1 VRSSAGVVALCV
13 VTLAT
18 PATPATPAGAQTEGT
33 SSGARAESTV
43 VVVPGARY
51 RAGAFHEFFLGE
63 NYRELWA
70 TPIRVDVLSLSAT
83 GGGLTPTERG
93 GGLQT
98 ASLRFKG
105 GDGREYVFRSL
116 DKDPSRALPEE
127 LRETIVEGVHQDQ
140 VSAFHPAA
148 ALVVARLLDATRI
161 RHVNPRLVVLPDDA
175 RLGEFRADF
184 AGTLGIFEERPE
196 EGFEESDSASGA
208 TRVISTERLFERMMK
223 NGETRV
229 DTRAFLA
236 ARLFDVFVG
245 DRDRHRDQWRWAT
258 FAQGDDAQWEPI
270 PRDRDMAFVKHEG
283 LFPTLARQVLP
294 QIVTFDDHYPRM
306 VNLNWNAREMDR
318 RLLVGLERPVW
329 DSASRALQ
337 AQLTDAVIDD
347 AIGAM
352 PPELVRENGAELRAA
367 LRRRRDRLPEAA
379 AAFYDVLAAEV
390 DFTATE
396 DPDLADVTYLDDG
409 SVQVALFPRSSG
421 DAHTRARAPYLR
433 RRFDPRETRE
443 VRIYL
448 HDGDD
453 RAVVRGGPRDDIT
466 VRVIGGN
473 GDDELVDSSRAGA
486 RFYDAAGNDRV
497 TRGPDTELDDR
508 RYTPPETKGPQDPPR
523 DWGRRWVTLP
533 WVSHAPDI
541 GLFLGASVTH
551 SRYAFR
557 THPYKLRVR
566 MEAGYAFEA
575 KEPRLQILAEH
586 RWPSSD
592 NIGRL
597 ELRASGV
604 ELIRFYGL
612 GNETTS
618 EESESFYRVFQTQ
631 YLVEPTV
638 VFPLSPAISTSLGAV
653 GQLTNSEPRNGT
665 LLDALRPYGTG
676 QFVQLGAR
684 LGIAAD
690 TRDTPIAAKRGI
702 HAVLAG
708 SLYPSALDVAS
719 TFGELHGSVATYHT
733 AQSIRTTFAFRAAGK
748 HVFGRFPFFESAF
761 VGGSQ
766 TLRGWGEQRFAGRS
780 AVYGN
785 AEVRLFLSRFRL
797 FVPGEMGIF
806 GLFDVGRV
814 YASSE
819 DSDRWHTGVGG
830 GVWAAPVWREHT
842 VSIAVARGKEETGFY
857 VRTGFLF

>member
-1 VRSSAGVVALCV
+1 VRSSAGLAALCV
-13 VTLAT
+13 VTLAL
-18 PATPATPAGAQTEGT
+18 PERAQSQDSTGVGT
-33 SSGARAESTV
+33 ESTV

-70 TPIRVDVLSLSAT
+70 TPIRVEVLSLSAT
-83 GGGLTPTERG
+83 GGGLTPTDRG

-105 GDGREYVFRSL
+105 GDKREYVFRSL

-127 LRETIVEGVHQDQ
+127 LRQTIVEGVHQDQ

-175 RLGEFRADF
+175 RLGEFRAEF
-184 AGTLGIFEERPE
+184 AGKAGIFEERPE
-196 EGFEESDSASGA
+196 EGFDESDSASGA
-208 TRVISTERLFERMMK
+208 TRVNSTERLFERMMK
-223 NGETRV
+223 NGRTRV

-236 ARLFDVFVG
+236 ARLFDIFVG

-258 FAQGDDAQWEPI
+258 FAEGDDAVWEPI

-294 QIVTFDDHYPRM
+294 QIVTFDDRYPRM

-329 DSASRALQ
+329 DSAARVLQ
-337 AQLTDAVIDD
+337 SQLTDAVIDD
-347 AIGAM
+347 AIASM
-352 PPELVRENGAELRAA
+352 PPELVEENGAELRAA

-379 AAFYDVLAAEV
+379 TSFYRMLAEEV
-390 DFTATE
+390 DFTGTDDA
-396 DPDLADVTYLDDG
+396 DLADVTYLDDG
-409 SVQVALFPRSSG
+409 SVDVELHVLSPR
-421 DAHTRARAPYLR
+421 DAAGREPFLR
-433 RRFDPRETRE
+433 RRFLPRETRE

-448 HDGDD
+448 HGGND
-453 RAVVRGGPRDDIT
+453 RAVVRGGSRDDIT
-466 VRVIGGN
+466 VRVIGGE

-497 TRGPDTELDDR
+497 TRGADTEFDDR
-508 RYTPPETKGPQDPPR
+508 RYTPPETKGPHDPPR

-533 WVSHAPDI
+533 WMSHAPDI

-557 THPYKLRVR
+557 TDPFKLRVR

-575 KEPRLQILAEH
+575 KEPRLQIVAEH
-586 RWPSSD
+586 RWPNSD
-592 NIGRL
+592 NMGRL
-597 ELRASGV
+597 ELRASGI

-631 YLVEPTV
+631 YLVEPTLV
-638 VFPLSPAISTSLGAV
+638 LPLSAAVSTSLGASW
-653 GQLTNSEPRNGT
+653 QLTNSEARNGT

-676 QFVQLGAR
+676 QFVQVGAR

-708 SLYPSALDVAS
+708 SVYPAALDVAS
-719 TFGELHGSVATYHT
+719 TFGEIRGSVATYHT
-733 AQSIRTTFAFRAAGK
+733 AASIGTTFAFRAAGK

-766 TLRGWGEQRFAGRS
+766 TLRGWAEQRFAGRS
-780 AVYGN
+780 ALYGT
-785 AEVRLFLSRFRL
+785 AEARIFLTRFRL
-797 FVPGEMGIF
+797 FVPGEMGIL

-814 YASSE
+814 YASTD
-819 DSDRWHTGVGG
+819 DSNRWHTGVGG
-830 GVWAAPVWREHT
+830 GVWATPIWREHT
-842 VSIAVARGKEETGFY
+842 LSIAVARGKEETGFY
-857 VRTGFLF
+857 LRTGFLF